1 MWLTDLNGP
10 KWPKRGRKRH
20 ENASNWTKAQ
30 GSPLSMHTYLI
41 LAQTHLIYSLLQQT
55 KKRAEKEEKG
65 EKKGKE
71 RKGREGREEGN
82 LVQASFLSVQARDS
96 HPL

>member
-1 MWLTDLNGP
+1 
-10 KWPKRGRKRH
+10 
-20 ENASNWTKAQ
+20 
-30 GSPLSMHTYLI
+30 MHTYLI

-71 RKGREGREEGN
+71 RKGKEGRRKGK
-82 LVQASFLSVQARDS
+82 LVQASIRSVQARFQ
-96 HPL
+96 PLYR